1 MAVDLRELTLFVS
14 DVDAAARF
22 YEAIGLALYC
32 IEEPEHP
39 RHYDGDR
46 AAPSQLS
53 ATRLRGRG
61 YFGHRYAARRRR
73 SAVDLRP
80 AELRAHLG
88 PRGQQ
93 NHLDAAPMGKDPA
106 MSARRGYL

>member
-14 DVDAAARF
+14 DVDAVARF
-22 YEAIGLALYC
+22 YKAIGLALFC
-32 IEEPEHP
+32 IDDPEHP
-39 RHYDGDR
+39 RHYDGELGLQLWPATAGR
-46 AAPSQLS
+46 PVSQLQL
-53 ATRLRGRG
+53 ARLRGRG
-61 YFGHRYAARRRR
+61 YFGHRYAAGRRR

-93 NHLDAAPMGKDPA
+93 NHLDAGPM
-106 MSARRGYL
+106 R